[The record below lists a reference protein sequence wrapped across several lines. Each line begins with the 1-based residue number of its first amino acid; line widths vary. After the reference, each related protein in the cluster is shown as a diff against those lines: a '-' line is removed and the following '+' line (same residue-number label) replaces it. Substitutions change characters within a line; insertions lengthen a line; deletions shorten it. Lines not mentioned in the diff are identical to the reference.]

1 MAVTYKVRVTTG
13 NFIRSG
19 TRDSISITL
28 VGTEGE
34 SPKTTLDN
42 WGVDFFTGSVSDY
55 EVSCEHDLGEIVLL
69 RLHKEGAIELFTTNW
84 YCNFITV
91 TSPKGAA
98 YHFPCY
104 QWMEG
109 YQTLELREGT
119 AKTPAMDTLPLLKDF
134 RIGEVRKRQSNY
146 GWKIF
151 AEGVPHCLDVSSIV
165 ELEKDVKFSTVKAAL
180 FATPLGHNLDFR
192 NHSLVRGGVGS
203 KWPLRHPPKHSQ
215 PFLAIPARL
224 SFSTTFRKIELKLRG
239 YSDSQKSWE
248 NLEDIKKVFWFNK
261 SDLSVYVT
269 EHWKDDA
276 LFGWQFLNGLNPRMI
291 QRCTKIPSNFPVTNE
306 MVAKSLGEGTTLE
319 KELEKGNIF
328 IADYKLLDGVPAGVN
343 NERQQYVAAPLCLL
357 HLSKQKLLMPLA
369 IQLSQIPGPQSPIF
383 LPSDSEWDWILAKT
397 WVRNADFH
405 VHQAITHLLRTHLL
419 AEVFTMATI
428 RQLPTCHPL
437 YKLLIPHTRYTL
449 HINTVARENLVSQGG
464 VFDKV
469 GGSGFPSPLGLF
481 TLLNLTLTL
490 TSLCLPE
497 DLEAR
502 GVSSLPHY
510 YYKDD
515 GLKIWATVKSFVSG
529 MIDFY
534 YQNDSSVKEDWEL
547 QKWMEEIFKKGFMSQ
562 KSSGISSLLSS
573 VQELKKFLTMV
584 LYTCSAQHS
593 AVNSGQF
600 DLGAWMPNFPS
611 SMRKPSPTTKG
622 TANLEN
628 YKDTIPEINT
638 TCIILS
644 VLWLLSAP
652 PGDLIPLGNYP
663 DQHFT
668 EEAPKKLILAFQ
680 EELKK
685 ISKEIDKRNESLGNT
700 GVPLTY
706 EYLYPPKIENSVS
719 I

>member
-119 AKTPAMDTLPLLKDF
+119 GKSVSW
-134 RIGEVRKRQSNY
+134 VRKWRFSP
-146 GWKIF
+146 F
-151 AEGVPHCLDVSSIV
+151 CT
-165 ELEKDVKFSTVKAAL
+165 KFV
-180 FATPLGHNLDFR
+180 FV
-192 NHSLVRGGVGS
+192 LVRGGVGS

-464 VFDKV
+464 VFDKHTGV
-469 GGSGFPSPLGLF
+469 GFKGLVEVLQRG
-481 TLLNLTLTL
+481 TQALTL

>member
-180 FATPLGHNLDFR
+180 FATR
-192 NHSLVRGGVGS
+192 STS
-203 KWPLRHPPKHSQ
+203 K
-215 PFLAIPARL
+215 
-224 SFSTTFRKIELKLRG
+224 KIELKLRG

-464 VFDKV
+464 VFDKHTGV
-469 GGSGFPSPLGLF
+469 GFKGLVEVLQRG
-481 TLLNLTLTL
+481 TQALTL

>member
-180 FATPLGHNLDFR
+180 FATR
-192 NHSLVRGGVGS
+192 STS
-203 KWPLRHPPKHSQ
+203 K
-215 PFLAIPARL
+215 
-224 SFSTTFRKIELKLRG
+224 KIELKLKG

-464 VFDKV
+464 VFDKHTGV
-469 GGSGFPSPLGLF
+469 GFKGLVEVLQRG
-481 TLLNLTLTL
+481 TQALTL

-515 GLKIWATVKSFVSG
+515 GLKIWATVKSFISG

-611 SMRKPSPTTKG
+611 SMRKPPPTTKG

>member
-1 MAVTYKVRVTTG
+1 
-13 NFIRSG
+13 S
-19 TRDSISITL
+19 
-28 VGTEGE
+28 TEGA
-34 SPKTTLDN
+34 
-42 WGVDFFTGSVSDY
+42 VSDY

-180 FATPLGHNLDFR
+180 FATR
-192 NHSLVRGGVGS
+192 STS
-203 KWPLRHPPKHSQ
+203 K
-215 PFLAIPARL
+215 
-224 SFSTTFRKIELKLRG
+224 KIELKLRG

-464 VFDKV
+464 VFDKHTGV
-469 GGSGFPSPLGLF
+469 GFKGLVEVLQRG
-481 TLLNLTLTL
+481 TQALTL

-644 VLWLLSAP
+644 VLWLLS
-652 PGDLIPLGNYP
+652 IPLGNYP